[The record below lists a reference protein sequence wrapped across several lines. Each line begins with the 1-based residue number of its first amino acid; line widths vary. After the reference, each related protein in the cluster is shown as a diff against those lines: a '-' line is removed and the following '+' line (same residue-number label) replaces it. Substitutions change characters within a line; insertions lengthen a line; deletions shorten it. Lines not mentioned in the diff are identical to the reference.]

1 MAVDDH
7 DEIQRLRA
15 QLAQQQKMLRAFQT
29 QGTTI
34 RVAKSGGLS
43 VYGLG
48 KYPTT
53 LYRSQWVKLLDMGD
67 TIRAFMVEH
76 EHELPLK
83 GDDK

>member
-1 MAVDDH
+1 MAAGDR
-7 DEIQRLRA
+7 DEIQRLQA
-15 QLAQQQKMLRAFQT
+15 QLKQQERLLRAFQT
-29 QGTTI
+29 SGTTI
-34 RVAKSGGLS
+34 KVSKKGGVS

-53 LYRSQWVKLLDMGD
+53 LYRSQWIKLLDMAD

-83 GDDK
+83 GE

>member
-1 MAVDDH
+1 MATGDR
-7 DEIQRLRA
+7 DEIRRLKA
-15 QLAQQQKMLRAFQT
+15 QLVEQRKMLRAFQT

-34 RVAKSGGLS
+34 KVSAKGGVS

-53 LYRSQWVKLLDMGD
+53 LYRSQWVKLLDMAD

-76 EHELPLK
+76 ESELPLK
-83 GDDK
+83 GE